1 MNLSLTTEVF
11 QSSQA
16 ISQYVENKHIKGKKV
31 GFVPTMGALH
41 AGHLSLVKKAQ
52 QENDYVVVSVFVNPT
67 QFNNPDDLANYPRN
81 IDSDLEQL
89 KDTRTDALFF
99 PSVEEIYPGFP
110 AIKPEK
116 SKVDLADLEKVMEG
130 KFRPGHFMGVVTVV
144 ERLFEIVHPDKSYFG
159 EKDFQQLAV
168 IRRMVHQLNLPVII
182 ESCPTV
188 REQDGLAMSS
198 RNLRLTKEQRTEACR
213 ISKALFY
220 VRDNRNNFSIEEIKS
235 KAISI
240 IESHGMMKVE
250 YLEIADEESLQ
261 SAIEW
266 NQFSSLRCLT
276 AVQIG
281 NIRLIDNVKLTS
293 GTA

>member
-1 MNLSLTTEVF
+1 
-11 QSSQA
+11 
-16 ISQYVENKHIKGKKV
+16 
-31 GFVPTMGALH
+31 
-41 AGHLSLVKKAQ
+41 
-52 QENDYVVVSVFVNPT
+52 
-67 QFNNPDDLANYPRN
+67 
-81 IDSDLEQL
+81 
-89 KDTRTDALFF
+89 
-99 PSVEEIYPGFP
+99 
-110 AIKPEK
+110 
-116 SKVDLADLEKVMEG
+116 
-130 KFRPGHFMGVVTVV
+130 MGVVTVV